1 MKLFR
6 KAILIVHGFA
16 GGVYDQERLNHELE
30 LKWNYDVFTFTLP
43 GHEGV
48 LDRDIKYTE
57 WITKAESEVEYLIN
71 HGYQTIYVIGHSM
84 GGVIASYLASKYP
97 EIKKLVLVAPAFR
110 YYAFEDGTFS
120 IKNSLVKGKHILDQ
134 YGFKMVASRFFKLPT
149 SYVVEFRKIAKE
161 NEETCKNVHIP
172 TLIIRGT
179 SDEIV
184 PEDAINLIYEQLDN
198 PYKKIVHLENITHD
212 VFRESLT
219 YEAIN
224 LIESFLRNKSS
235 IQKMPDLIKN
245 VNNEEKDNEIE

>member
-1 MKLFR
+1 
-6 KAILIVHGFA
+6 
-16 GGVYDQERLNHELE
+16 
-30 LKWNYDVFTFTLP
+30 
-43 GHEGV
+43 
-48 LDRDIKYTE
+48 
-57 WITKAESEVEYLIN
+57 
-71 HGYQTIYVIGHSM
+71 
-84 GGVIASYLASKYP
+84 
-97 EIKKLVLVAPAFR
+97 
-110 YYAFEDGTFS
+110 
-120 IKNSLVKGKHILDQ
+120 
-134 YGFKMVASRFFKLPT
+134 MVASRFLKLPT